1 MLSLISTPDRAEPVQ
16 LQEVE
21 EPQPGPD
28 EALIEVRAYSINRGE
43 LSLLAQRPGWRPGQ
57 DVAGVVVEAAAGG
70 RGPAQGAR
78 VVAAV
83 DGAGWAQRVAASVNR
98 MAVLADGVDFAQAAT
113 LPVAGLTALRALR
126 EVGTLLGRRVLVD
139 GAAGG
144 VGQFAVQLAA
154 MAGARVTAAAGT
166 PQRAARLLQLGAIR
180 ATTYDGDLGGPFDA
194 VLESVGGAV
203 LEAALSSVAP
213 GGLVVLYGRA
223 SNQPARLGLGSFQGH
238 GVRVQSFF
246 IYQTGV
252 ATFGEDLDYL
262 VGLVAAGRLRPPVGM
277 TASWRNAADAIAALR
292 ERRVEGKVALLVD

>member
-28 EALIEVRAYSINRGE
+28 EALIEVRAFSINRGE

>member
-28 EALIEVRAYSINRGE
+28 EALIEVRAFSINRGE

-154 MAGARVTAAAGT
+154 MAT
-166 PQRAARLLQLGAIR
+166 
-180 ATTYDGDLGGPFDA
+180 
-194 VLESVGGAV
+194 
-203 LEAALSSVAP
+203 
-213 GGLVVLYGRA
+213 
-223 SNQPARLGLGSFQGH
+223 GH
-238 GVRVQSFF
+238 QHG
-246 IYQTGV
+246 
-252 ATFGEDLDYL
+252 
-262 VGLVAAGRLRPPVGM
+262 
-277 TASWRNAADAIAALR
+277 
-292 ERRVEGKVALLVD
+292 

>member
-1 MLSLISTPDRAEPVQ
+1 MLSLVSTPDRAEPVQ

-28 EALIEVRAYSINRGE
+28 EALIEVRAFSINRGE